1 MRGGGPHTARVK
13 PVHHLLLSL
22 PLGVA
27 AVVLVWIGDSRLT
40 QRDWGVGVLVFGL
53 GLVFTFFCVRE
64 LRRAGR
70 LR

>member
-1 MRGGGPHTARVK
+1 VK

-22 PLGVA
+22 PLGA
-27 AVVLVWIGDSRLT
+27 GAVVLILIGDSHLT
-40 QRDWGVGVLVFGL
+40 QRDWGVGVVVFGL